1 MKMTVFVIETISAPK
16 KSLEMIMKLVCANL
30 GFISYNMI
38 KLYEADF
45 WSLKMSAV
53 PQGMEHHVSYVYIFC
68 SLQALCS
75 AIAGFWMPLQNF
87 NSPNFR
93 HNLFFVEMSDLF

>member
-1 MKMTVFVIETISAPK
+1 MLIKTKMTIFVTENILIPK
-16 KSLEMIMKLVCANL
+16 KIFSSDKKLICTNL
-30 GFISYNMI
+30 GFISYSLI

-45 WSLKMSAV
+45 GSLKMLDV
-53 PQGMEHHVSYVYIFC
+53 PQGMEHYTSYVFIFC

-75 AIAGFWMPLQNF
+75 AIAGFWMPLKNF

-93 HNLFFVEMSDLF
+93 HNLFFC